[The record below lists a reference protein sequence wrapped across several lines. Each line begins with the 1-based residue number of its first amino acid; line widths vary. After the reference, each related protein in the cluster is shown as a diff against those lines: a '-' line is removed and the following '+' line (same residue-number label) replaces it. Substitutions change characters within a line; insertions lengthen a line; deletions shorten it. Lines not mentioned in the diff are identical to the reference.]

1 MLKSILTELHANEA
15 FLTATLVATGHLD
28 ANASPERL
36 EAVLAEMRADLEAAG
51 IEAPAAPVAPAAPAA
66 APATGDQAPKA

>member
-1 MLKSILTELHANEA
+1 MLKTVLTELHANEA

-36 EAVLAEMRADLEAAG
+36 EAALAEMRADLEAAG
-51 IEAPAAPVAPAAPAA
+51 IEAPAAPAAPEV
-66 APATGDQAPKA
+66 KA

>member
-1 MLKSILTELHANEA
+1 MLKAILTELHSDEA
-15 FLTATLVATGHLD
+15 LLISVLVGTGHLD

-51 IEAPAAPVAPAAPAA
+51 IEVLAAPAA
-66 APATGDQAPKA
+66 APAAVDGMKPADPAAA